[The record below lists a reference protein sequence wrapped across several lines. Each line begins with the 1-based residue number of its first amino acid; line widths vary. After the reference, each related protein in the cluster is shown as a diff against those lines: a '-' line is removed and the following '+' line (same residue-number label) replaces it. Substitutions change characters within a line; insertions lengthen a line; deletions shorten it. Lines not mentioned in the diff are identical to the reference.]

1 MIRINQITGG
11 RFGNRVLQY
20 NNLMQVAHS
29 LGRDASCSGWEGH
42 VLFEGLVEDVPST
55 KPQVTLR
62 WSDLLEPAKVKL
74 LPHTNEYVLDN
85 VCLHNI
91 FYQTTE
97 EDPRRFIKIK
107 EEHKQQLPDDNM
119 NVGIH
124 IRGDDIIEAD
134 GNNGREK
141 HSPKYYRDA
150 IDIVES
156 EFENIIYYVCTD
168 DRNFDT
174 YIQTIKY
181 LEERGYDYKLGDV
194 GNLFYDFALLSECD
208 ILIAS
213 SSTFV
218 ISAAIIGKE
227 NKKIIHAM
235 EWMEKTLPGDKYFSW
250 GNYTDDYPE
259 SYWKA
264 FDNFWVHLYNGGN
277 SYYRAWKFV

>member
-1 MIRINQITGG
+1 MIRINEITGG

-29 LGRDASCSGWEGH
+29 LGRKASCSGWEGH
-42 VLFEGLVEDVPST
+42 VFFEGLAEDIPST
-55 KPQVTLR
+55 KPEVTLK
-62 WSDLLEPAKVKL
+62 WSDLLEPNKIKM
-74 LPHTNEYVLDN
+74 LPPTNEYVLDN

-97 EDPRRFIKIK
+97 EDPRRFIRIK
-107 EEHKQQLPDDNM
+107 EEHKRHLPDDKT

-124 IRGDDIIEAD
+124 IRGDDVIESD
-134 GNNGREK
+134 GNNGREI
-141 HSPKYYRDA
+141 HSPKYYRDV

-156 EFENIIYYVCTD
+156 EFENTVYYVCTD

-174 YIQTIKY
+174 YIETIKY
-181 LEERGYDYKLGDV
+181 LDEKGCSYELGDV
-194 GNLFYDFALLSECD
+194 GNLFYDFALLSECE

-213 SSTFV
+213 SSTF
-218 ISAAIIGKE
+218 AITAGFIGKE

-235 EWMEKTLPGDKYFSW
+235 EWMERTLPGEKYFSW
-250 GNYTDDYPE
+250 GNYTEDYPE

-264 FDNFWVHLYNGGN
+264 FDNFWIDLYNGGN
-277 SYYRAWKFV
+277 QYYKAWKFV

>member
-1 MIRINQITGG
+1 MIRINEITGG

-20 NNLMQVAHS
+20 NNLMQVANS
-29 LGRDASCSGWEGH
+29 LGREASCSGWEGR
-42 VLFEGLVEDVPST
+42 VLFEDLVEDAPPT
-55 KPQVTLR
+55 KPQVSLR
-62 WSDLLEPAKVKL
+62 WSDLLEPATVKL
-74 LPHTNEYVLDN
+74 LPHANEYVLDN

-107 EEHKQQLPDDNM
+107 EEHKQQLPDDKT

-134 GNNGREK
+134 GNNGREI

-156 EFENIIYYVCTD
+156 EFENTVYYVCTD

-181 LEERGYDYKLGDV
+181 LEEGGYDYKLGDV

-227 NKKIIHAM
+227 NKKIIHSM
-235 EWMEKTLPGDKYFSW
+235 EWMERTLPGDKYFSW
-250 GNYTDDYPE
+250 GNYTEDYPE
-259 SYWKA
+259 SYWKS

-277 SYYRAWKFV
+277 NYYRAWKFV